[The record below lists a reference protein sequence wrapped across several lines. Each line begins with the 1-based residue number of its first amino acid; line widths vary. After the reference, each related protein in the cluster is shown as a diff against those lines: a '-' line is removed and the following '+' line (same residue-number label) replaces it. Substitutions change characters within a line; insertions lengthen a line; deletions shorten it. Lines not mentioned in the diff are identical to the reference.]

1 MAPPTSSRAAA
12 LQPRSTAGA
21 PFRALVVLLVGLSVV
36 AQGFFVLPPP
46 PSHRRSA
53 SPLWTRVRT
62 PLLSSSSSSSSSSPL
77 PTARP
82 KPDQGRVP
90 TTTQHAQHQE
100 QHGAVLDSHWL
111 QGDVVA
117 QLRSGEIP
125 AFTWPEATGADVA
138 TGAGITPLGPVDR
151 AALQEARAQ
160 LRSVPAVWAALAAAC
175 PNNPMLVDP
184 AHAVPGRK
192 GGLVL
197 SFGQVD
203 TLVQQAAAGLH
214 ALGLRK
220 GDHVAV
226 FGENSA
232 RWLLMEQGC
241 ARQGLPT
248 AVRGMA
254 APVDELQ
261 FIYDHSDAKA
271 VVLQVRTHF

>member
-1 MAPPTSSRAAA
+1 MVPPTSSRATA

-21 PFRALVVLLVGLSVV
+21 PFRALVVLLVGMSVM
-36 AQGFFVLPPP
+36 AQGFMLLTP
-46 PSHRRSA
+46 PSHRRS
-53 SPLWTRVRT
+53 PLWTRART
-62 PLLSSSSSSSSSSPL
+62 PVLCSTSSSSSSFL

-82 KPDQGRVP
+82 KPEQGLAP
-90 TTTQHAQHQE
+90 TTAQQAQHQE
-100 QHGAVLDSHWL
+100 QHGAVQDSHWL

-125 AFTWPEATGADVA
+125 AFIWPHHCDADVA
-138 TGAGITPLGPVDR
+138 TGAGIAPLGPVEK
-151 AALQEARAQ
+151 AALREARAQ

-254 APVDELQ
+254 APVEELQ